1 MPGALRP
8 PALPPSL
15 QTGRTPLTDARH
27 RTGPASRSPRAR
39 SSARL
44 LAAPAVA
51 LLAALAAPLPAAPQQ
66 IAPVAEDADLPPS
79 GEIRLRAGPYLQA
92 WHQEFGPGPGGGE
105 AVPLARD
112 WSGPVLERVYPGPE
126 LLLEGVNDDAGALG
140 FEPLSPDDASL
151 GRLEMREL
159 SAEIRTLAVRLE
171 VGLPWGLS
179 ADAMV
184 PLARTEVEPFG
195 TFDPSGATLGSAG
208 GIFES
213 PGDFFDA
220 VSSARSALQARLDAG
235 EITGGEA
242 EQARQLLEE
251 SGAFAGALE
260 ARVDAAA
267 LVPLSGTAA
276 GVQLLEHYQGLRSG
290 FSSFDLSLP
299 ELSLPAEAGEG
310 LLDALPGNPLTPVQ
324 RGFVVGEPEFG
335 LRLQL
340 HDGFGPAGEGSG
352 LEARTAVGIRARL
365 PLRSG
370 EASPFVRPDDLL
382 GVAPGDGQRDLEVSL
397 YQDLRWGD
405 ALTVDAVARYG
416 LQRTDERAVRVR
428 SPARPLAPPSTE
440 RVVEFDPGDYLRLR
454 LAPRLVL
461 NRFLSLGGEYRLWSK
476 GDDRYRV
483 LEGGGD
489 AAALEL
495 ETAGTRHRV
504 GLGAFYRPDPPEP
517 GETGAGAPELG
528 VVWQTALAGSGG
540 EVPAANLFTFHLRI
554 PIHLF

>member
-1 MPGALRP
+1 MAAAGSAL
-8 PALPPSL
+8 
-15 QTGRTPLTDARH
+15 
-27 RTGPASRSPRAR
+27 
-39 SSARL
+39 
-44 LAAPAVA
+44 A
-51 LLAALAAPLPAAPQQ
+51 LLAALAAPLPAAGQQ
-66 IAPVAEDADLPPS
+66 IAPPAEDADLPPP

-92 WHQEFGPGPGGGE
+92 WHREFGPGPGGGE

-112 WSGPVLERVYPGPE
+112 WSGPVLERVFPGPE
-126 LLLEGVNDDAGALG
+126 LLVEEVNADASALG
-140 FEPLSPDDASL
+140 FEPLAPGDASL

-184 PLARTEVEPFG
+184 PLVRTEAEPFG
-195 TFDPSGATLGSAG
+195 GFDPTGATLGSAG
-208 GIFES
+208 RIFES
-213 PGDFFDA
+213 PVEFFDA
-220 VSSARSALQARLDAG
+220 VSAARSALQASLDAG
-235 EITGGEA
+235 EITGAEA
-242 EQARQLLEE
+242 DQARQLLEE
-251 SGAFAGALE
+251 SGAFAGALQ

-290 FSSFDLSLP
+290 FTSFGLSLP
-299 ELSLPAEAGEG
+299 ELSLPAEAGQA
-310 LLDALPGNPLTPVQ
+310 LLDALPGDPLTPVQ
-324 RGFVVGEPEFG
+324 RGFTVGEPEFG

-340 HDGFGPAGEGSG
+340 HDGFGPAGPDPG
-352 LEARTAVGIRARL
+352 LQLRTAVGVRARL

-382 GVAPGDGQRDLEVSL
+382 GVPPGDGQRDLEVSL
-397 YQDLRWGD
+397 YQDLRWGSH
-405 ALTVDAVARYG
+405 LSVDAVARYG
-416 LQRTDERAVRVR
+416 LQRADERTVRVR
-428 SPARPLAPPSTE
+428 SPNRPLAPSSSE
-440 RVVEFDPGDYLRLR
+440 RTVSFDPGDYLRVR

-461 NRFLSLGGEYRLWSK
+461 NRFLSVGGEYRLWSK

-483 LEGGGD
+483 LEGEGD

-495 ETAGTRHRV
+495 ETAATRHRA

-517 GETGAGAPELG
+517 GASGAGTPELG

-540 EVPAANLFTFHLRI
+540 EVPAANLFTFHVRI
-554 PIHLF
+554 PIHAF